1 MLTFTYF
8 TARLN
13 FATFLIFALFLNLI
27 CKNVIT
33 ADSMEFIEAFNINL
47 VLCNQLNDNGRI
59 MHEQD
64 RGLLRHVNQM
74 RVQLS
79 FVEIVFP
86 GTYLYS

>member
-1 MLTFTYF
+1 
-8 TARLN
+8 
-13 FATFLIFALFLNLI
+13 
-27 CKNVIT
+27 
-33 ADSMEFIEAFNINL
+33 MEFIEAFNINL